1 MRGRGSGQRG
11 GAGPGLGG
19 GGGPVR
25 HRDHTAGVISSHS
38 SPGLESENDFYSAID
53 IF

>member
-19 GGGPVR
+19 DGGPVR
-25 HRDHTAGVISSHS
+25 DRDHTAGVISSHFG
-38 SPGLESENDFYSAID
+38 PGLSGNHFYSAID